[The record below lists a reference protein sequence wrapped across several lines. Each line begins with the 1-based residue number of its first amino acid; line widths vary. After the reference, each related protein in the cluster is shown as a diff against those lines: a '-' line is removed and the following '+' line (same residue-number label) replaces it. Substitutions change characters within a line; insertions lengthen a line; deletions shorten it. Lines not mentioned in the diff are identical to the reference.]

1 MKMEKTK
8 EEVIKQ
14 LLKRTKYYSVF
25 LMMNPNVPYIVCD
38 PETLNDQIHVFAKEK
53 EAKAF
58 CETVKEKKDLVFVKE
73 ILSREITRRDP
84 NKKDFSRKEK
94 FFIYALTMGPKDAEN
109 KNEAPAANFY
119 ETLHGMGVNAIV
131 WHDGEENCEVE
142 LADFFNPDFSKLPE
156 QIRPLINQS
165 LQISAI
171 YYLEEARRNN
181 NIQQNEE
188 LQSLSEELTANI
200 KKSEYFV
207 LIRKGE
213 VQDGKQ
219 KLIPWLLTRQLQ
231 NPKTKQ
237 VVKQNCLAACS
248 DTREL
253 NWMMRLLKLEQN
265 KDAGFIKVPFAQMA
279 SLIQGPIPMCILNP
293 MGINLT
299 IDQNMARALTGQKVM
314 QVVPQNKNGR
324 EGSAGKAGSIN
335 VIMENNDP
343 DEE

>member
-1 MKMEKTK
+1 MGISK

-14 LLKRTKYYSVF
+14 LLKRTKYYSLF
-25 LMMNPNVPYIVCD
+25 LVLNPNVPYIVCD
-38 PETLNDQIHVFAKEK
+38 PETLNDQVHVFAKEK

-58 CETVKEKKDLVFVKE
+58 CEEAKTRKDMVYVKE
-73 ILSREITRRDP
+73 IISREITR
-84 NKKDFSRKEK
+84 KDLNRKEK
-94 FFIYALTMGPKDAEN
+94 FFIFSLTMGPKDTDN
-109 KNEAPAANFY
+109 KQNAPAANFY
-119 ETLHGMGVNAIV
+119 ETLHGVGVNAIV
-131 WHDGEENCEVE
+131 WHDGEETCEIE
-142 LADFFNPDFSKLPE
+142 LSDFFNPDFSKLPE
-156 QIRPLINQS
+156 NVRPLINQS

-213 VQDGKQ
+213 VKDGKQ
-219 KLIPWLLTRQLQ
+219 KILPWLITRQMQ
-231 NPKTKQ
+231 NSKTGE

-253 NWMMRLLKLEQN
+253 NWMMRLLKLDQN
-265 KDAGFIKVPFAQMA
+265 KDAGFLKIPFAQMA
-279 SLIQGPIPMCILNP
+279 GMIQGPIPMCILNP

-299 IDQNMARALTGQKVM
+299 IDQNMARALTGQRVM
-314 QVVPQNKNGR
+314 QVVPQNKNGQS
-324 EGSAGKAGSIN
+324 GAAGKKVN
-335 VIMENNDP
+335 VILEDQNTD
-343 DEE
+343 DGQE